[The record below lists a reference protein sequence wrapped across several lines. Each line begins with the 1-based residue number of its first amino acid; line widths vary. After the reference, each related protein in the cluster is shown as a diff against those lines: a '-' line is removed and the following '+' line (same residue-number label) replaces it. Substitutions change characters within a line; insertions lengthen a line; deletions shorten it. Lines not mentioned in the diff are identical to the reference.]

1 MNLDNYVQV
10 SDRLIMALE
19 KYPELRV
26 VEDDPQVLDWPGGL
40 VLLCK
45 VTVYRD
51 PDDQCPVTASATEA
65 IPGKTPYTKGS
76 ELMVGNT
83 SALGRAL
90 GYMGFGIRT
99 SIASKD
105 EVQAARERQTNP
117 KRTADDLVEAATS
130 PVEASDGSEGAT
142 GAQLRMLKALGFTG
156 PLPRTKRDA
165 SSLIDTLKKANET

>member
-1 MNLDNYVQV
+1 MNLENYVQV
-10 SDRLIMALE
+10 SDRLLMALE
-19 KYPELRV
+19 RYPELRV
-26 VEDDPQVLDWPGGL
+26 VEEDPMILDWPGQT

-45 VTVYRD
+45 VTVYREPGD
-51 PDDQCPVTASATEA
+51 PCPVIAAATEA

-90 GYMGFGIRT
+90 GYMGFGIKT

-105 EVQAARERQTNP
+105 EVQAARERQTP
-117 KRTADDLVEAATS
+117 RRIADDLVEAATS
-130 PVEASDGSEGAT
+130 LPEASDGTEGAS

-165 SSLIDTLKKANET
+165 SSLIDTLKKANGE